1 MPEEGNPEEKLQP
14 LKPPEEPEE
23 PDPIEEWQEELLRQ
37 VKRARAATVLH
48 TKFELVENVY
58 PLMEMLCAKLM
69 EYITDAYE
77 RLEELEDAVF
87 EEEGAGEGADTEV
100 GKADKAEEGKAA
112 AAAILPAFEQLT
124 AKAAEIDVV
133 FKKLDA
139 VLPQEG
145 EARVVYSEL
154 MQKMQEMQQTQ
165 LVEKK

>member
-14 LKPPEEPEE
+14 LEPEE

-112 AAAILPAFEQLT
+112 EAAAAAILPAFEQLT